1 MPRNRRWMTL
11 RLLALAACF
20 AVVLCAL
27 PGFKRANLTAHAN
40 GSQPGSMQDA
50 QATQPSACKGML
62 AQPDVLKQTLLRVP
76 HYQKTYLLLV
86 GPKAQGTV
94 TSATSPGLADL
105 AVEINDEPSAIA
117 ITEDLNLKNVTRV
130 PVTGQSPV
138 QPLVDL
144 AAGKTDGAI
153 MWGPLAGMGM
163 IDLGLEDKVSVF
175 SVDRPKDSP
184 PAFAGQPTLQSDACA
199 AAIAD
204 DLDSFGVL
212 PAELLVPVNLRS
224 MLNTPTPV
232 FSMDNARQGGQVFQQ
247 VCARC
252 HGPNA
257 IWDPALA
264 PVNLLKSIRRF
275 QFIGFK
281 YIVMNGRA
289 QKGMPPLRGTVTED
303 QIALIFQYLQARSKN
318 ELTASSK

>member
-1 MPRNRRWMTL
+1 MHSRNPPRNRLAKVLPEEWRKFLVAHGAPKRKYTAVCRATL
-11 RLLALAACF
+11 AGGRVVEELIVEQGWIIALDKVGLTGTFEQRIDFDRLMERT
-20 AVVLCAL
+20 VAL
-27 PGFKRANLTAHAN
+27 PMPARNY
-40 GSQPGSMQDA
+40 
-50 QATQPSACKGML
+50 
-62 AQPDVLKQTLLRVP
+62 R
-76 HYQKTYLLLV
+76 
-86 GPKAQGTV
+86 
-94 TSATSPGLADL
+94 
-105 AVEINDEPSAIA
+105 
-117 ITEDLNLKNVTRV
+117 
-130 PVTGQSPV
+130 
-138 QPLVDL
+138 DL

-153 MWGPLAGMGM
+153 LWGPLAGMGM

-175 SVDRPKDSP
+175 SVDRPKDPP
-184 PAFAGQPTLQSDACA
+184 PAFMGQPTIQADACA

-212 PAELLVPVNLRS
+212 PAELLVPVYIRS

-232 FSMDNARQGGQVFQQ
+232 FSMQNARQGGQVFQQ

-257 IWDPALA
+257 VWDPALA
-264 PVNLLKSIRRF
+264 PVNLLNSIRRF